1 MNKRQAVQILM
12 LGSDATFDEVKYAY
26 RKLALELHPDK
37 NEKEKNGDKFKNV
50 TDAYHYLKKQN
61 KQHNSSQKKSN
72 NDSSENNRQSNSQ
85 WKKYSDRQNSEE
97 DWSRF
102 TKDFETNQEFWTQ
115 YEKAF
120 WDDYELNAN
129 KKSKRNNFENA
140 FWDENK
146 QKINKKSER
155 KDKKHQDTHY
165 HNLSVNVDKS
175 LCIGCC
181 SCETIAPKV
190 FSVDKLTHF
199 NPKSSVY
206 NLYGAKEEKIM
217 DAAQTCPTK
226 AILVDDKD
234 TERRLYP
241 R

>member
-1 MNKRQAVQILM
+1 MNRRQAAQILM
-12 LGSDATFDEVKYAY
+12 LDGDATFDEVKYAY

-37 NEKEKNGDKFKNV
+37 NEKEKNGDGFKDV
-50 TDAYHYLKKQN
+50 TNAYHYLKKQH
-61 KQHNSSQKKSN
+61 KEYNSNQKKSRHN
-72 NDSSENNRQSNSQ
+72 SSENNHQNNSQ
-85 WKKYSDRQNSEE
+85 WEKHSNPENSEE

-102 TKDFETNQEFWTQ
+102 TKDFETNQEFWSQ

-234 TERRLYP
+234 AERRLYP

>member
-1 MNKRQAVQILM
+1 MNRRQAVQILM
-12 LGSDATFDEVKYAY
+12 LDGDATFDEVKYAY

-37 NEKEKNGDKFKNV
+37 NEKEKNGDGFKDV

-61 KQHNSSQKKSN
+61 KQHNSSQKKSDHNSSN
-72 NDSSENNRQSNSQ
+72 NNHQSNSQ
-85 WKKYSDRQNSEE
+85 EEKYSNRHNSEE

-102 TKDFETNQEFWTQ
+102 TKDFETNQEFWNQ

-129 KKSKRNNFENA
+129 KKSNRKNFGNA
-140 FWDENK
+140 FWDDK

-155 KDKKHQDTHY
+155 KDKKQQDAHY
-165 HNLSVNVDKS
+165 HKLSVNVDKS